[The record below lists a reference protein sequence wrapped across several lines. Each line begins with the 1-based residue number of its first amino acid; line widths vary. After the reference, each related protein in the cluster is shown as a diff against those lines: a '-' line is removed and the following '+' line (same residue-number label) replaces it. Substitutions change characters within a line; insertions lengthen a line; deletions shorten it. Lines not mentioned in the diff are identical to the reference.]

1 MLLLISLLTV
11 ALLGGLPLLLRRAAD
26 RLPLVNDVV
35 LCFLVGSLLSHG
47 LRWGVPDEAWQA
59 SSFSAGKTM
68 LSLSVVVAIPML
80 LLSSDVRQLGR
91 QLGRYLFA
99 FVCCVAAILVAA
111 LGTAYL
117 FPDLPDLATATGG
130 LVGVYIGGTPNLVAV
145 LYALKAP
152 ETLFVTLNATDA
164 FCSGLYFLFLISAAR
179 TVYGW
184 VLPQKTLLADAD
196 ILDDERSAPTTG
208 SQEPVIIWDAATYRA
223 LAKALGLTLI
233 CIICSVLVALYL
245 LPSPKGELN
254 ELVLMLTL
262 STTSIAL
269 SFLPQLDHRDA
280 VYAVAQYLL
289 LIFAFA
295 LGYLVD
301 FSALLTTGTSYLL
314 FNSILIVLALILHLL
329 IARFVGIDVDL
340 FIITA
345 TACIMGPPFVGPV
358 CRALNNKTLLAP
370 GMALSVLGLMLG
382 TYLGIG
388 IALYLPT

>member
-1 MLLLISLLTV
+1 MLLLITLLTV
-11 ALLGGLPLLLRRAAD
+11 AILGGLPLLLRHVAD

-35 LCFLVGSLLSHG
+35 LCFLVGSLISHTF
-47 LRWGVPDEAWQA
+47 RWGIPDEAWQA
-59 SSFSAGKTM
+59 SSFSTTKTI
-68 LSLSVVVAIPML
+68 LSLSVIVAIPML

-91 QLGRYLFA
+91 QTGRYLLSFI
-99 FVCCVAAILVAA
+99 CCVVAILAAA
-111 LGTAYL
+111 LGAAYL
-117 FPDLPDLATATGG
+117 FPDLPNLATATGG

-164 FCSGLYFLFLISAAR
+164 FCSGLYFLFLISLAR

-184 VLPQKTLLADAD
+184 ILPQKTTEVLNEALSLSSNDA
-196 ILDDERSAPTTG
+196 I
-208 SQEPVIIWDAATYRA
+208 SQEPAIIWDASTYRA
-223 LAKALGLTLI
+223 LAKALGLTVI
-233 CIICSVLVALYL
+233 CIGCAVLVALYL
-245 LPSPKGELN
+245 FPTPQGALN

-262 STTSIAL
+262 STTSIGL

-301 FSALLTTGTSYLL
+301 FSALLTTGTTYLL
-314 FNSILIVLALILHLL
+314 FNSIILVLALILHLI
-329 IARFVGIDVDL
+329 IARLVGIDVNL
-340 FIITA
+340 FILTA

-358 CRALNNKTLLAP
+358 CHALNNKTLLAP
-370 GMALSVLGLMLG
+370 GMALSVLGLMVG

-388 IALYLPT
+388 IALYLPI